1 MNYIHRLEKAVKL
14 YTQKLIL
21 PSEPLCPLWN
31 RENFIFRKKPKW
43 NYIDSCMITAVL
55 RLYEYS
61 GYRNLLDFAVGF
73 TSAYVDENGDIPTM
87 NREDFNLDNI
97 NGGKNLLSLYRI
109 SGNERWLKAAQN
121 LADALS
127 QQPRLDCGSFWHK
140 AIYQRQIWLDGSY
153 MAFPFMAEFAGISGN
168 TALIDDILD
177 QLRNIRNLMHD
188 SESGLYYHGYDETK
202 SINWA
207 DTETGLSHEFWLRS
221 MGWLCAALADLCE
234 ILPDEKDISEMLAG
248 LLDALSRYATP
259 DGMLLQLPAH
269 PELSGNYPETSGTLL
284 FAYSALKAHRLGKA
298 GEALRSAGEKA
309 LSAVTEKYLVVE
321 EDDTPVL
328 KNICLMAGLGINRSG
343 TAEYYLSEPVTE
355 NDAKGI
361 APLIMA
367 YTELMKGNSLNE

>member
-14 YTQKLIL
+14 YIQKLIL

-61 GYRNLLDFAVGF
+61 GDRNLLDFAVSF

-121 LADALS
+121 LADALY

-168 TALIDDILD
+168 TVLIDDILD
-177 QLRNIRNLMHD
+177 QLRNIRNFMYD

-207 DTETGLSHEFWLRS
+207 DPETGLSHEFWLRS

-234 ILPDEKDISEMLAG
+234 ILPDEKEISEMLAR

-298 GEALRSAGEKA
+298 GESVRSAGEKA

>member
-14 YTQKLIL
+14 YIQKLIL

-61 GYRNLLDFAVGF
+61 GDRNLLDFAVSF

-109 SGNERWLKAAQN
+109 TGNERWLKAAQN
-121 LADALS
+121 LADALY

-168 TALIDDILD
+168 TALIDDIRC
-177 QLRNIRNLMHD
+177 QLRNIRNLMHN

-207 DTETGLSHEFWLRS
+207 DPETGLSHEFWLRS

-234 ILPDEKDISEMLAG
+234 ILTDEKEISEMLAG

-298 GEALRSAGEKA
+298 GEALRSAGGKA

>member
-61 GYRNLLDFAVGF
+61 GDRRLLDFAVSF
-73 TSAYVDENGDIPTM
+73 TSAYVDENGEISTM
-87 NREDFNLDNI
+87 NCEDFNLDNI

-109 SGNERWLKAAQN
+109 TGDERWLKAARN
-121 LADALS
+121 LAEALS

-140 AIYQRQIWLDGSY
+140 AIYPRQIWLDGSY

-168 TALIDDILD
+168 TSLINDVLH
-177 QLRNIRNLMHD
+177 QLRNIRSLMSD
-188 SESGLYYHGYDETK
+188 AETKLYYHGYDETK

-207 DTETGLSHEFWLRS
+207 NSETGLSHEFWLRS
-221 MGWLCAALADLCE
+221 MGWLSAALADLAE
-234 ILPDEKDISEMLAG
+234 LLPDKKEISEMLAG
-248 LLDALSRYATP
+248 LLDALSRYAMP
-259 DGMLLQLPAH
+259 DGMMLQLPAH

-298 GEALRSAGEKA
+298 GKSIKTAGEKA
-309 LSAVTEKYLVVE
+309 LSAVTEKYLVVGE
-321 EDDTPVL
+321 NDTPVL
-328 KNICLMAGLGINRSG
+328 RNICLMAGLGMNRSG

-367 YTELMKGNSLNE
+367 YTELMKGNSFNE

>member
-14 YTQKLIL
+14 YIQKLIL

-61 GYRNLLDFAVGF
+61 GDRNLLDFAVSF
-73 TSAYVDENGDIPTM
+73 TSAYVDENGEIPTM
-87 NREDFNLDNI
+87 NCEDFNLDNI

-109 SGNERWLKAAQN
+109 TGNERWLKAAQN

-140 AIYQRQIWLDGSY
+140 AIYPRQIWLDGSY

-168 TALIDDILD
+168 TALIDDIRC
-177 QLRNIRNLMHD
+177 QLRNIRNLMYN

-207 DTETGLSHEFWLRS
+207 DPETGLSHEFWLRS

-234 ILPDEKDISEMLAG
+234 ILTDEKEISEMLAG

>member
-14 YTQKLIL
+14 YIQKLIL

-61 GYRNLLDFAVGF
+61 GDCNLLDFAVGF
-73 TSAYVDENGDIPTM
+73 TSAYVDENGDISTM
-87 NREDFNLDNI
+87 NCEDFNLDNI

-109 SGNERWLKAAQN
+109 TGNERWLKAAQN
-121 LADALS
+121 LANALS

-168 TALIDDILD
+168 TALIDDIRC

-207 DTETGLSHEFWLRS
+207 DPETGLSHEFWLRS

-234 ILPDEKDISEMLAG
+234 ILPDEKEISEMLAG
-248 LLDALSRYATP
+248 LLDALSRHATP

-298 GEALRSAGEKA
+298 GETLRSAGEKA

>member
-55 RLYEYS
+55 RLYDYS
-61 GYRNLLDFAVGF
+61 GDRRLLDFAVSF
-73 TSAYVDENGDIPTM
+73 TSAYVDENGEIPTM

-109 SGNERWLKAAQN
+109 TGDERWLKAAQN

-127 QQPRLDCGSFWHK
+127 QQPRLDCRSFWHK
-140 AIYQRQIWLDGSY
+140 AIYPRQIWLDGSY
-153 MAFPFMAEFAGISGN
+153 MAFPFMAEFADISEN

-177 QLRNIRNLMHD
+177 QLRNIRSLMHD
-188 SESGLYYHGYDETK
+188 TESGLYYHGYDETK

-207 DTETGLSHEFWLRS
+207 DPETGLSHEFWLRS
-221 MGWLCAALADLCE
+221 MGWLSAALADLCGL
-234 ILPDEKDISEMLAG
+234 LPDKKEISEMLAG
-248 LLDALSRYATP
+248 LLDALSHHAMS

-284 FAYSALKAHRLGKA
+284 FAYSALKAHRLGKVE
-298 GEALRSAGEKA
+298 EAIRSAGEKA
-309 LSAVTEKYLVVE
+309 LSAVTKKYLVVAE
-321 EDDTPVL
+321 NDTPVL

>member
-14 YTQKLIL
+14 YIQKLIL

-61 GYRNLLDFAVGF
+61 GDRNLLDFAVGF

-109 SGNERWLKAAQN
+109 TGNERWLKAAQN

-153 MAFPFMAEFAGISGN
+153 MAFPFMADFAGISGN
-168 TALIDDILD
+168 TALIDDIRC

-188 SESGLYYHGYDETK
+188 SESDLYYHGYDETK

-207 DTETGLSHEFWLRS
+207 DPETGLSHEFWLRS

-234 ILPDEKDISEMLAG
+234 ILTDEKEISEMLAG
-248 LLDALSRYATP
+248 LLDALSRHATP

>member
-55 RLYEYS
+55 RLYEHS
-61 GYRNLLDFAVGF
+61 GDLSLLDFAVGF
-73 TSAYVDENGDIPTM
+73 TSAYVDENGEIPTM

-97 NGGKNLLSLYRI
+97 NGGKNLLSLYKI
-109 SGNERWLKAAQN
+109 TGDERWLRAAQN

-127 QQPRLDCGSFWHK
+127 QQPRLDCRSFWHK
-140 AIYQRQIWLDGSY
+140 AIYPRQIWLDGSY
-153 MAFPFMAEFAGISGN
+153 MAFPFMVEFSGISGN
-168 TALIDDILD
+168 IALIDDVLH
-177 QLRNIRNLMHD
+177 QLRNIRILMSD
-188 SESGLYYHGYDETK
+188 AETGLYYHGYDETK
-202 SINWA
+202 SMNWA
-207 DTETGLSHEFWLRS
+207 DPETGLSHEFWLRS
-221 MGWLCAALADLCE
+221 MGWLSAALADLAE
-234 ILPDEKDISEMLAG
+234 LLPDNNEISGMLAG
-248 LLDALSRYATP
+248 LLEALSRHAMP

-284 FAYSALKAHRLGKA
+284 FAYSALKAYRLGKV
-298 GEALRSAGEKA
+298 EESIRSAGEKA
-309 LSAVTEKYLVVE
+309 LSTVTEKFLVIAD
-321 EDDTPVL
+321 DDTPLL
-328 KNICLMAGLGINRSG
+328 KNICLMAGLGKNRSG

-367 YTELMKGNSLNE
+367 YTELMKGISFNE

>member
-61 GYRNLLDFAVGF
+61 GDRNLLDFAVGF
-73 TSAYVDENGDIPTM
+73 TSAYVDENGDISTM

-140 AIYQRQIWLDGSY
+140 AIYPRQIWLDGSY

-168 TALIDDILD
+168 TALIDDIRY

-207 DTETGLSHEFWLRS
+207 DPETGLSHEFWLRS

-234 ILPDEKDISEMLAG
+234 ILPDEKEISEMLAG
-248 LLDALSRYATP
+248 LLDALSRHATP

-298 GEALRSAGEKA
+298 GESVRSAGEKA

-321 EDDTPVL
+321 ENDTPVL

>member
-14 YTQKLIL
+14 YIQKLIL

-61 GYRNLLDFAVGF
+61 GDRNLLDFAVGF

-109 SGNERWLKAAQN
+109 TGNERWLKAAQN

-153 MAFPFMAEFAGISGN
+153 MAFPFMADFAGISGN
-168 TALIDDILD
+168 TALIDDIRC

-207 DTETGLSHEFWLRS
+207 DPETGLSHEFWLRS

-234 ILPDEKDISEMLAG
+234 ILTDEKEISEMLAG
-248 LLDALSRYATP
+248 LLDALSRHATP

-328 KNICLMAGLGINRSG
+328 KNICHMAGLGINRSG

>member
-61 GYRNLLDFAVGF
+61 GDRNLLDFAVGF

-109 SGNERWLKAAQN
+109 TDNERWLKAAQN

-168 TALIDDILD
+168 TALIDDIRC

-207 DTETGLSHEFWLRS
+207 DPETGLSHEFWLRS

-234 ILPDEKDISEMLAG
+234 ILTDEKEISEMLAG

-259 DGMLLQLPAH
+259 DGMMLQLPAH

-284 FAYSALKAHRLGKA
+284 FAYSALKAYRLGKA
-298 GEALRSAGEKA
+298 GEAVRSAGEKA

>member
-14 YTQKLIL
+14 YIQKLIL

-61 GYRNLLDFAVGF
+61 GDRNLLDFAVGF

-109 SGNERWLKAAQN
+109 TGNERWLKAAQN

-153 MAFPFMAEFAGISGN
+153 MAFPFMADFAGISGN
-168 TALIDDILD
+168 TALIDDIRC

-188 SESGLYYHGYDETK
+188 SESDLYYHGYDETK

-207 DTETGLSHEFWLRS
+207 DPETGLSHEFWLRS

-234 ILPDEKDISEMLAG
+234 ILPDEKEISEMLAG
-248 LLDALSRYATP
+248 LLDALSRHATP

>member
-14 YTQKLIL
+14 YIQKLIL

-61 GYRNLLDFAVGF
+61 GDRNLLDFAVSF

-109 SGNERWLKAAQN
+109 TGNERWLKAAQN

-168 TALIDDILD
+168 TALIDDIRC

-207 DTETGLSHEFWLRS
+207 DPETGLSHEFWLRS

-234 ILPDEKDISEMLAG
+234 ILPDEKEISEMLAG
-248 LLDALSRYATP
+248 LLDALSRHATP

-298 GEALRSAGEKA
+298 GEAVISAGEKA

>member
-14 YTQKLIL
+14 YIQKLIL

-61 GYRNLLDFAVGF
+61 GDRNLLDFAVSF

-109 SGNERWLKAAQN
+109 TGNERWLKAAQN

-168 TALIDDILD
+168 TALIDDIRC

-207 DTETGLSHEFWLRS
+207 DPETGLSHEFWLRS

-234 ILPDEKDISEMLAG
+234 ILPDEKEISEMLAG

-328 KNICLMAGLGINRSG
+328 KNICLMAGLGINRRG

>member
-61 GYRNLLDFAVGF
+61 GDRRLLDFAVSF

-109 SGNERWLKAAQN
+109 TGNERWLKAANN

-127 QQPRLDCGSFWHK
+127 QQPRLDCQSFWHK
-140 AIYQRQIWLDGSY
+140 AIYPRQIWLDGSY
-153 MAFPFMAEFAGISGN
+153 MAFPFMTKFAGISGN
-168 TALIDDILD
+168 TALIDDVLC
-177 QLRNIRNLMHD
+177 QLRNIRSLMSD
-188 SESGLYYHGYDETK
+188 AETGLYYHGYDETK

-207 DTETGLSHEFWLRS
+207 DPETGLSHEFWLRS
-221 MGWLCAALADLCE
+221 MGWLSAALADLCG
-234 ILPDEKDISEMLAG
+234 ILPDADEISEMLAG
-248 LLDALSRYATP
+248 LLEALSRHAMP

-269 PELSGNYPETSGTLL
+269 PDYSGNYPETSGTLL
-284 FAYSALKAHRLGKA
+284 FAYSALKAHRLGKV
-298 GEALRSAGEKA
+298 GESIRSAGEKA
-309 LSAVTEKYLVVE
+309 LSAVTENYLEVGD
-321 EDDTPVL
+321 DDTPVL
-328 KNICLMAGLGINRSG
+328 KNICLMAGLGMNRSG
-343 TAEYYLSEPVTE
+343 TAEYYLSVPVTE

-361 APLIMA
+361 APLRMA
-367 YTELMKGNSLNE
+367 

>member
-14 YTQKLIL
+14 YIQKLIL

-61 GYRNLLDFAVGF
+61 GDRNLLDFAVSF

-109 SGNERWLKAAQN
+109 TGNERWLKAAQN

-168 TALIDDILD
+168 TALIDDIRC
-177 QLRNIRNLMHD
+177 QLRNIRNLMYN

-207 DTETGLSHEFWLRS
+207 DPETGLSHEFWLRS

-234 ILPDEKDISEMLAG
+234 ILPDEKEISEMLAG

-259 DGMLLQLPAH
+259 DGMMLQLPAH
-269 PELSGNYPETSGTLL
+269 PELSSNYPETSGTLL
-284 FAYSALKAHRLGKA
+284 YAYSALKAHRLGKA
-298 GEALRSAGEKA
+298 GEALKSAGEKA

-343 TAEYYLSEPVTE
+343 TAEYYLSESVTE

>member
-14 YTQKLIL
+14 YIQKLIL

-61 GYRNLLDFAVGF
+61 GDRNLLDFAVGF

-109 SGNERWLKAAQN
+109 TGNERWLKAAQN

-168 TALIDDILD
+168 TALIDDIRC
-177 QLRNIRNLMHD
+177 QLRNIRNFMHD

-207 DTETGLSHEFWLRS
+207 DPETGLSHEFWLRS

-234 ILPDEKDISEMLAG
+234 ILTDEKEISEMLAG
-248 LLDALSRYATP
+248 LLDALSRHATP

>member
-14 YTQKLIL
+14 YIQKLIL

-61 GYRNLLDFAVGF
+61 GERNLLDFAVGF

-109 SGNERWLKAAQN
+109 TGNERWLKAAQN

-140 AIYQRQIWLDGSY
+140 AIYPRQIWLDGSY
-153 MAFPFMAEFAGISGN
+153 MAFPFMADFAGISGN
-168 TALIDDILD
+168 TALIDDVLC

-188 SESGLYYHGYDETK
+188 AESGLYYHGYDETK

-207 DTETGLSHEFWLRS
+207 DPETGLSHEFWLRS

-234 ILPDEKDISEMLAG
+234 ILPDEKEISEMLAE
-248 LLDALSRYATP
+248 LLDALSRHATP

-284 FAYSALKAHRLGKA
+284 FAYSALKAYRLGKA

>member
-14 YTQKLIL
+14 YIQKLIL

-61 GYRNLLDFAVGF
+61 GDRNLLDFAVSF

-168 TALIDDILD
+168 TALIDDIRC

-207 DTETGLSHEFWLRS
+207 DPETGLSHEFWLRS

-234 ILPDEKDISEMLAG
+234 ILTDEKEISEMLAG
-248 LLDALSRYATP
+248 LLDALSRHATP

-298 GEALRSAGEKA
+298 GEALKSAGEKA